1 MSSILI
7 VALIILATL
16 IFIVLAAIGVTA
28 FGARK
33 VKRHY
38 RGQQQLVPGHN
49 SAAPLNWTGSPK
61 REAVQHRRLV
71 KAMQLAHSVHSPT
84 EVGSLGVQ
92 AVMIEQEL
100 VRAALLPKTTRKPAL
115 DTTESLV
122 SSIEELAAGVYE
134 RSSTLPTIQTELLE
148 LRERLELIAE
158 ARRELG

>member
-1 MSSILI
+1 MSPILLI
-7 VALIILATL
+7 ALFILVVML
-16 IFIVLAAIGVTA
+16 LMVLAVVGVTA

-38 RGQQQLVPGHN
+38 QGQQELVPGHK

-71 KAMQLAHSVHSPT
+71 KAMQLARSVHSPT
-84 EVGSLGVQ
+84 EADSLGRQ
-92 AVMIEQEL
+92 AVLIEQEL
-100 VRAALLPKTTRKPAL
+100 VRAALLPKAAKKKAL

-134 RSSTLPTIQTELLE
+134 RSSSLPTIETDLSE
-148 LRERLELIAE
+148 LRERLRLLEE